1 MEKEKKIFTT
11 LWNVSQNWVWG
22 NFPRPFV
29 MSLSLKSV
37 RIYLIQT
44 KKDYIDGKNKN
55 TPQRKAQRR
64 TLNPMQI
71 YAVDANL
78 PWCIQLDSLPCS
90 CFILQVKAME
100 TFRHAFSLIPLI
112 DTKISNNTRSLNQI
126 GQNKYYETGQQCNS
140 KVCLFRYRSNSIYD
154 LWFPQDWFILSWF
167 KILKDALSSLKSKRG
182 NILVLKWAH

>member
-1 MEKEKKIFTT
+1 MSHKIEMPR
-11 LWNVSQNWVWG
+11 VWG

-78 PWCIQLDSLPCS
+78 PWCIQVDSLPCS

-140 KVCLFRYRSNSIYD
+140 KVVYLDIDQIQYMTCGSHKFDSYSAD
-154 LWFPQDWFILSWF
+154 LKF
-167 KILKDALSSLKSKRG
+167 
-182 NILVLKWAH
+182 